1 MKYTV
6 KLELEMTIQI
16 EADHYTQEE
25 AEEIAL
31 EACRMAGESGERSW
45 QALSCGTGTR
55 SRRLRMTRTTARIL
69 TTRRNGCW
77 ISTHP
82 FRWDCWGCLVPS
94 RRERLEKE
102 LDELEN
108 ARQSAYTDWR
118 SRMYW
123 HHEQA
128 SQADCDKIA
137 EAYRA
142 FRATDAKAHRAT
154 ACLHDCACPLK

>member
-1 MKYTV
+1 
-6 KLELEMTIQI
+6 
-16 EADHYTQEE
+16 
-25 AEEIAL
+25 
-31 EACRMAGESGERSW
+31 MAGESGE
-45 QALSCGTGTR
+45 AELTGFE
-55 SRRLRMTRTTARIL
+55 LRDRNSITASADDADDSEDLDDLPPPKRVL
-69 TTRRNGCW
+69 DQHR
-77 ISTHP
+77 P
-82 FRWDCWGCLVPS
+82 FRWNCRGCLVPS
-94 RRERLEKE
+94 RRECLEKE

-108 ARQSAYTDWR
+108 ARQGAYTDWR

-123 HHEQA
+123 HHVQT